1 MKTDEEYLK
10 ASKKLQEQ
18 IHSEVPE
25 ANREV
30 IRTSHA
36 FIGFESDKK

>member
-18 IHSEVPE
+18 IHSLVPE
-25 ANREV
+25 AKKEV
-30 IRTSHA
+30 IRTSHV
-36 FIGFESDKK
+36 FVGFESDKK